1 MVYVW
6 NLNQTGNIYKYL
18 GHRVTLFLFQDAI
31 TDVQFSPLGNQ
42 IASVSKDETVKIWT
56 NNAEGN
62 SFTIKAHNAPIRSVD
77 YSYDGQLI
85 LTSSDDKTLKVHK
98 I

>member
-18 GHRVTLFLFQDAI
+18 GHRVILLFIQDAI

-42 IASVSKDETVKIWT
+42 IASASKD
-56 NNAEGN
+56 
-62 SFTIKAHNAPIRSVD
+62 
-77 YSYDGQLI
+77 
-85 LTSSDDKTLKVHK
+85 
-98 I
+98 